1 MRPCNLLTVDEPEER
16 SLILVVRTGD
26 AGVTSGDL
34 RLPAWQEIEPGWG
47 WPQQHRNRDWR
58 GGQLRRGL
66 RVPGDRHRHREQP
79 DMGRSWGTL
88 SIPLRYGFHAS
99 GHGCHAQLPP
109 RAMRSSRMKNEPETG
124 GQPYEPFMFARKHGL
139 SIDEARK
146 ILDEYGGDRAGSDAA
161 ATALSRREAKTA
173 FTLHH
178 LQRSQR

>member
-1 MRPCNLLTVDEPEER
+1 MADSYAEAYGHRAIAIDIE
-16 SLILVVRTGD
+16 SSQIWD
-26 AGVTSGDL
+26 A
-34 RLPAWQEIEPGWG
+34 
-47 WPQQHRNRDWR
+47 
-58 GGQLRRGL
+58 
-66 RVPGDRHRHREQP
+66 
-79 DMGRSWGTL
+79 SWGTL
-88 SIPLRYGFHAS
+88 SIPLRYRFHAS

-109 RAMRSSRMKNEPETG
+109 RAMRSSRMKNKPETG